1 MEEGA
6 EKNVM
11 AKRRNGVEYL
21 FPQRSEVFIMQGSSL
36 SRNANHSKQLHD
48 VPAVDDIDY
57 PGLSFPRRS
66 QATKKTLRLAEV
78 PGRGLGLTDSL
89 GKDIP
94 QYYELPAGGAECSN
108 FHLLCPVTCS
118 GELW

>member
-6 EKNVM
+6 EKNVR
-11 AKRRNGVEYL
+11 AKGPSGAECL
-21 FPQRSEVFIMQGSSL
+21 FPQRSELFIMQGSSL
-36 SRNANHSKQLHD
+36 SRNANHSKQLHN
-48 VPAVDDIDY
+48 VPAIDDIDY
-57 PGLSFPRRS
+57 PGLSFPRGC
-66 QATKKTLRLAEV
+66 QATKKTLRLAEL
-78 PGRGLGLTDSL
+78 PGRGLELTDSL